1 MNLFTNEGNLSI
13 YPSFINYWSRE
24 VITYNNDVKW
34 RGEVGDKE
42 GVKERRRRGKRR
54 RVRRR
59 GEGGGEGG
67 EKEGRRRG
75 GINEGKIKESR
86 KGEKERDKS

>member
-24 VITYNNDVKW
+24 VITYNNDVRW
-34 RGEVGDKE
+34 RGEGGGE
-42 GVKERRRRGKRR
+42 GGRRRGS
-54 RVRRR
+54 RR
-59 GEGGGEGG
+59 GEGGGEGREEGGGEGG
-67 EKEGRRRG
+67 EKEGRRMG

-86 KGEKERDKS
+86 QAEKERDKS